1 MKKEKRNRRYMVNS
15 EGSGYKKHSSGKR
28 EETTLEKLVVSN
40 VGEQRSPLM
49 RFGEGQASRVSSL
62 QAGDGGQQA

>member
-1 MKKEKRNRRYMVNS
+1 MKKEKRNRRYMVKS

-40 VGEQRSPLM
+40 VGEQCSRLE
-49 RFGEGQASRVSSL
+49 EGQASGVSSL
-62 QAGDGGQQA
+62 QAGDTRQQA